1 MADLVVEGDTI
12 VTMDRHNRIVRDG
25 AVAIDDGKI
34 VAVGPRDEVVK
45 LHKGNRSLQGRH
57 KVIIPGLINVHT
69 HSSEKLVAGL
79 VDDLDLY
86 SWLQKVIYP
95 MMMNQSEEDSY
106 WSSLLAQVEMI
117 KSGITCFSDLFDSSG
132 QDALETLLR
141 SIEVSGMRAVVGRQI
156 ITKDGRPDE
165 LGVSVP
171 EDIGE
176 KMIADTI
183 RHIKRGKGRSD
194 RTTVRFGIGNVSY
207 ASHSLISRI
216 RSLADELDT
225 GIHVHV
231 AESVKELR
239 YLKRTRNTT
248 PVRYAREAGLLGPDV
263 LAAHCVWVDDE
274 EIGLLRETGTKV
286 AYNPVSNMKLADGVA
301 PVWKMIEEGLTVGL
315 GTDGAGSND
324 NLDMFACMKM
334 GAYLQKVS
342 TLNPMHLPSKKV
354 LEMAT
359 IGGARALQME
369 DRIGSIEVGKNA
381 DLAIIDVRT
390 PNMTPV
396 NDVVKQMA
404 CSCQPSNVDTV
415 IINGNIVMED
425 RNLTRIDETAT
436 IEEAKHRAA
445 KLIER
450 MYDQPQDPTLDRSKR
465 RT

>member
-12 VTMDRHNRIVRDG
+12 VTMDRYDRIVRDG
-25 AVAIDDGKI
+25 AVAINDGKI
-34 VAVGPRDEVVK
+34 IAVGPRDEVVR
-45 LHKGNRSLQGRH
+45 LHKGNRILQGQD

-69 HSSEKLVAGL
+69 HSSEKLIAGL

-86 SWLQKVIYP
+86 SWLHKVIYP
-95 MMMNQSEEDSY
+95 MMMSQSEEDCY

-117 KSGITCFSDLFDSSG
+117 KSGITCFSDLFDCLG
-132 QDALETLLR
+132 QNVLETLLR
-141 SIEVSGMRAVVGRQI
+141 SVEASGMRAVVGRQI
-156 ITKDGRPDE
+156 TTKDARPDE
-165 LGVSVP
+165 LNVSLS
-171 EDIGE
+171 EDVGE

-183 RHIKRGKGRSD
+183 RHIERGKGQSE

-207 ASHSLISRI
+207 TPHSLLLHI

-225 GIHVHV
+225 GIHLHV
-231 AESVKELR
+231 AESIKDVR
-239 YLKRTRNTT
+239 YLKHTRNTT
-248 PVRYAREAGLLGPDV
+248 PVRYAREVGLLGPDM

-301 PVWKMIEEGLTVGL
+301 PVWKMIEQGVTVGL

-342 TLNPMHLPSKKV
+342 TMNPVHLPSKKV

-381 DLAIIDVRT
+381 DLTVIDVGT

-396 NDVVKQMA
+396 NDVVKQIA

-415 IINGNIVMED
+415 IIDGTIVLED

-436 IEEAKHRAA
+436 IKEAKYRAA
-445 KLIER
+445 KLVER
-450 MYDQPQDPTLDRSKR
+450 MYGQPDGLR
-465 RT
+465 